1 MVLYLWPFTDVLL
14 IVWSQS
20 GELWILFDLSLDD
33 SLEYH
38 QNHRIYGISSESMGI
53 FGILVELKGQII
65 RKILRRLIE
74 DKF

>member
-1 MVLYLWPFTDVLL
+1 M
-14 IVWSQS
+14 
-20 GELWILFDLSLDD
+20 ELWILFDLSLDD